1 MKDLVLHIAKGLVT
15 KPDDVTVTAEE
26 TEEGLQLKLSVAQED
41 MGKVIGRS
49 GRTARDIR
57 TVLRAAGGYKGKT
70 VNLEI
75 VENA

>member
-15 KPDDVTVTAEE
+15 KPDSVSISAEE
-26 TEEGLQLKLSVAQED
+26 TGGEVQLKLTVDPED

-57 TVLRAAGGYKGKT
+57 TILRAVGGYRGKI

-75 VENA
+75 VDNA